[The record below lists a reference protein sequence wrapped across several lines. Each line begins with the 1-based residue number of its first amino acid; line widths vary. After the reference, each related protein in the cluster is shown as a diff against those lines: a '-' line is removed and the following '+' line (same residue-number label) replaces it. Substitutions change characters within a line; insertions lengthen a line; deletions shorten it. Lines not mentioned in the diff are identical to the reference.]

1 MKTYRLTEKD
11 IENKP
16 VLAVGYKAF
25 APKWGTKHGD
35 YCYADETGNVL
46 DTIHTV
52 DGNIAECCWGLHFSK
67 KPQDCF
73 NFYESVQWNNFAKV
87 EAYDACLD
95 SSDGKKSVAKTLKI
109 IKTYTFD
116 EFIRLIQED
125 LQSSG
130 VNESNG
136 VSYSNGVNGSNGVNV
151 SSGVNCSFGVDES
164 DGVNWSDGVSYSNG
178 VNGSNGVNKS
188 NGVNGSNGVHVSSG
202 VNRSN
207 GVRGSN
213 GVNKSSGVNESNG
226 VSYSNGVNCSFGVT
240 KCKAVSRCIFC
251 QNQEG
256 ARLKLFNKRTTMARH
271 EAVLRKIFSF
281 NWYPKFNNAE
291 ELKGDLEWYETN
303 IPAIVRVPN
312 EVAWSFMPKEMKEY
326 LQSLPEYDEAVFKK
340 VTGKID
346 E

>member
-16 VLAVGYKAF
+16 VLAVGYKIF
-25 APKWGTKHGD
+25 APGWETKHYA
-35 YCYADETGNVL
+35 YCYADENGNVL
-46 DTIHTV
+46 NTIHTV
-52 DGNIAECCWGLHFSK
+52 DGNIAECRWGLHFSK

-109 IKTYTFD
+109 VKTYTFD

-125 LQSSG
+125 LQSND
-130 VNESNG
+130 VNHSNG
-136 VSYSNGVNGSNGVNV
+136 VSYSKGVNNSNGVND
-151 SSGVNCSFGVDES
+151 SRGVNAS
-164 DGVNWSDGVSYSNG
+164 DGVNNSNGVNASRGVNASFGVSYSKG
-178 VNGSNGVNKS
+178 VNNSNGVNAS
-188 NGVNGSNGVHVSSG
+188 RGVNASDGV
-202 VNRSN
+202 
-207 GVRGSN
+207 
-213 GVNKSSGVNESNG
+213 E
-226 VSYSNGVNCSFGVT
+226 CSFGVT
-240 KCKAVSRCIFC
+240 KCKAVSWCIFC
-251 QNQEG
+251 QNQVG
-256 ARLKLFNKRTTMARH
+256 ARFKLFNKRTTEARY
-271 EAVLRKIFSF
+271 EEVFRKILSF
-281 NWYPKFNNAE
+281 DWYPKFNNAE
-291 ELKGDLEWYETN
+291 KLKGNREWYETN

-326 LQSLPEYDEAVFKK
+326 LQSLPEYDEEVFKK